1 MVVDKDAFKEIIE
14 NGWIDMKGTI
24 MNKDGQT
31 FVFQIAVFYFRTV
44 QVKQFMVGGWW

>member
-1 MVVDKDAFKEIIE
+1 MVDKDAFEEIIE

-31 FVFQIAVFYFRTV
+31 LFVFQIAVFYFRTV